1 VTETAPSEQRDVHR
15 GDSQPETQPKIGIA
29 LGAGGAKGIAHI
41 PMLEALDELGV
52 TPHRVAG
59 CSIGAVI
66 GALYASGLSAA
77 EIKDKIA
84 RLAITRS
91 DTMRGVFSD
100 KKISKWWGMIDS
112 DFRRSG
118 LIKAESIMASLC
130 DERSCET
137 FEELPIPF
145 AVVATDFWEGCSVVL
160 DSGPLKPAVQASMA
174 LPGLF
179 TPVELNGRV
188 LIDGGTVNPV
198 PFDILADSCD
208 IVIAIDINSGS
219 PAEPGSVPGYFNNL
233 FGSIQIMQQAIVR
246 RELEA
251 RRPDIYV
258 KPELSDFRTLH
269 FYKVDKIYQEAQ
281 AAKDE
286 LKREL
291 AEKLSAW
298 NRSTEDQGQL

>member
-1 VTETAPSEQRDVHR
+1 MTETAPSEQPDIRR
-15 GDSQPETQPKIGIA
+15 GGSQPKIGIA

-41 PMLEALDELGV
+41 PMLEALDELGI
-52 TPHRVAG
+52 TPHRIAG
-59 CSIGAVI
+59 CSIGAVM

-91 DTMRGVFSD
+91 DTMRGVFSE

-130 DERSCET
+130 DEGSCET

-145 AVVATDFWEGCSVVL
+145 AVVATDFWEARSVVL

-219 PAEPGSVPGYFNNL
+219 SAEPGSVPGYFNTL
-233 FGSIQIMQQAIVR
+233 FGSIQIMQQAIVQQ
-246 RELEA
+246 ELEA
-251 RRPDIYV
+251 RRPDIYI

-281 AAKDE
+281 PAKEE

-291 AEKLSAW
+291 SEKLSAW
-298 NRSTEDQGQL
+298 KAPTKDQGQS